1 MASSGRSPKAS
12 TSASLSSKNGLEP
25 ENSIHCENR
34 NAWRAWLQTHHLAST
49 GVWLITYKKGR
60 HQEWLGYDAIVEEAL
75 CFGWIDS
82 LPRKLDETRTM
93 LYVSPRKP
101 KSGWSKVNKERI
113 HRLEKQGLL
122 APAGMARIQAARTDG
137 SWDKLTK
144 VDELEVP
151 DDLSS
156 EFTRWPGSSA
166 NFAAFP
172 PSARRGILEWILNA
186 KRPETR
192 QSRIVETASRAA
204 RNERANQWKP
214 KSTPEANS

>member
-1 MASSGRSPKAS
+1 MAFSGRSPKAS
-12 TSASLSSKNGLEP
+12 KPALASLESKLEP

-60 HQEWLGYDAIVEEAL
+60 HHEWLGYDAIVEEAL

-113 HRLEKQGLL
+113 HRLEQQGLL
-122 APAGMARIQAARTDG
+122 APAGMARIQAAKEDG
-137 SWDKLTK
+137 SWDKLTT

-151 DDLSS
+151 DDLAE
-156 EFTRWPGSSA
+156 EFARWPGSSA

-186 KRPETR
+186 KRPQTR
-192 QSRIVETASRAA
+192 HARIVETASQAA

-214 KSTPEANS
+214 KSSPGANS